1 MFRKAFPP
9 HPTHFRLK
17 NFAMYECMGASY
29 MVRFRQAGRFFQ
41 IHIVLGTRASAAR
54 RAGVL
59 RILDSFTAKP
69 T

>member
-1 MFRKAFPP
+1 
-9 HPTHFRLK
+9 
-17 NFAMYECMGASY
+17 MYECIGPSY

-54 RAGVL
+54 RAAVL

-69 T
+69 R